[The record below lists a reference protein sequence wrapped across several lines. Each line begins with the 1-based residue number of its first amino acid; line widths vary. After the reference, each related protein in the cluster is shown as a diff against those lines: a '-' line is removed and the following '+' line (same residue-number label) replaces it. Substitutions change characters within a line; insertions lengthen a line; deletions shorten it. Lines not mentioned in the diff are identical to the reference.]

1 MKDVDDELQIVIVR
15 DMWLTGFDAPAMHTL
30 YVAKPM
36 KGHNL
41 MQAIARV
48 NRVFKDKEGGLVVD
62 YIGIAENLKRAIA
75 SYTQGK
81 KSTKQEVD
89 TSQAVQILL
98 DSLNIIADMLHGLD
112 YSKFFTTEKASV
124 RASVLCQVMD
134 FILGLEKEQ
143 QKDYCKVVAELSAA
157 YSLCATTPDGLKY
170 AAEVGFHKAVR
181 AQVIKFL
188 SPAIPRPRKAK
199 SELEQE
205 INALVSRS
213 IKSDQV
219 IDLFSSEGSDRPNI
233 GILDEAFLEG
243 MKNLPQK
250 NLSYELLKKLLNGEI
265 KGYRSRNLVKAKK
278 FSEML
283 ESAIRKYHNHAVDTT
298 RVIQELIDLA
308 KKLKEDQAQRN
319 ALGLSAEEL
328 AFYDALA
335 DNDSARKLMSDVTLQ
350 QIAKELTQAI
360 RANLTVDWAIRSSV
374 QAKMR
379 TTVKKL
385 LKKYKY
391 PPDQTAHAV
400 DVVLEQT
407 KLMCQNETK

>member
-1 MKDVDDELQIVIVR
+1 
-15 DMWLTGFDAPAMHTL
+15 
-30 YVAKPM
+30 
-36 KGHNL
+36 
-41 MQAIARV
+41 
-48 NRVFKDKEGGLVVD
+48 
-62 YIGIAENLKRAIA
+62 
-75 SYTQGK
+75 
-81 KSTKQEVD
+81 
-89 TSQAVQILL
+89 
-98 DSLNIIADMLHGLD
+98 
-112 YSKFFTTEKASV
+112 
-124 RASVLCQVMD
+124 
-134 FILGLEKEQ
+134 
-143 QKDYCKVVAELSAA
+143 
-157 YSLCATTPDGLKY
+157 
-170 AAEVGFHKAVR
+170 
-181 AQVIKFL
+181 
-188 SPAIPRPRKAK
+188 
-199 SELEQE
+199 
-205 INALVSRS
+205 
-213 IKSDQV
+213 
-219 IDLFSSEGSDRPNI
+219 
-233 GILDEAFLEG
+233 

-319 ALGLSAEEL
+319 ALGLSDEEL

-407 KLMCQNETK
+407 KLMCQNETE

>member
-1 MKDVDDELQIVIVR
+1 M
-15 DMWLTGFDAPAMHTL
+15 
-30 YVAKPM
+30 
-36 KGHNL
+36 
-41 MQAIARV
+41 
-48 NRVFKDKEGGLVVD
+48 
-62 YIGIAENLKRAIA
+62 
-75 SYTQGK
+75 
-81 KSTKQEVD
+81 
-89 TSQAVQILL
+89 
-98 DSLNIIADMLHGLD
+98 
-112 YSKFFTTEKASV
+112 
-124 RASVLCQVMD
+124 
-134 FILGLEKEQ
+134 
-143 QKDYCKVVAELSAA
+143 
-157 YSLCATTPDGLKY
+157 
-170 AAEVGFHKAVR
+170 
-181 AQVIKFL
+181 
-188 SPAIPRPRKAK
+188 
-199 SELEQE
+199 
-205 INALVSRS
+205 
-213 IKSDQV
+213 
-219 IDLFSSEGSDRPNI
+219 
-233 GILDEAFLEG
+233 
-243 MKNLPQK
+243 
-250 NLSYELLKKLLNGEI
+250 NGEI

-319 ALGLSAEEL
+319 ALGLSDEEL

-407 KLMCQNETK
+407 KLMCQNETE

>member
-1 MKDVDDELQIVIVR
+1 MCAL
-15 DMWLTGFDAPAMHTL
+15 AP
-30 YVAKPM
+30 
-36 KGHNL
+36 
-41 MQAIARV
+41 
-48 NRVFKDKEGGLVVD
+48 
-62 YIGIAENLKRAIA
+62 
-75 SYTQGK
+75 
-81 KSTKQEVD
+81 STK
-89 TSQAVQILL
+89 TLL
-98 DSLNIIADMLHGLD
+98 DSLNVLSDMLHGLD
-112 YSKFFTTEKASV
+112 YSEFFTTEKASA
-124 RASVLCQVMD
+124 RASLLCQVMD
-134 FILGLEKEQ
+134 FIFGFEKEQ

-157 YSLCATTPDGLKY
+157 YSLCATTPEGLKY

-188 SPAIPRPRKAK
+188 NPATPRTRKTK
-199 SELEQE
+199 NELEQE

-213 IKSDQV
+213 IKSGQV
-219 IDLFSSEGSDRPNI
+219 IDLFSSEGMDRPNI

-250 NLSYELLKKLLNGEI
+250 NLSFELLKKLLNGEI
-265 KGYRSRNLVKAKK
+265 KGYRSRNIVKAKK

-298 RVIQELIDLA
+298 RAIQELIDLA
-308 KKLKEDQAQRN
+308 KRLREDQAHRN
-319 ALGLSAEEL
+319 ELGLSDEEL

-335 DNDSARKLMSDVTLQ
+335 DNESARSLMSDVTLQ
-350 QIAKELTQAI
+350 QIARELTQAI

-391 PPDQTAHAV
+391 PPDQTTYAV
-400 DVVLEQT
+400 NVVIEQA
-407 KLMCQNETK
+407 KLMCEK